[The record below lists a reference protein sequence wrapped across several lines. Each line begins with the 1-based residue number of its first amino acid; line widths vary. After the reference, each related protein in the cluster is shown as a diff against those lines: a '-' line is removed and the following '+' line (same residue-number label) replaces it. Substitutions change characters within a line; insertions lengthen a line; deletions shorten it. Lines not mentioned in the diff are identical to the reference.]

1 MLKLMYITNRTDVA
15 QVAEAVGVDRI
26 FVDMEYIGKDA
37 RQKGLDTVKS
47 HHTVEDIRNLRPV
60 LTTSELLVRVN
71 PIHEATDEYDASEDE
86 INAVIDAGADIVM
99 LPYFKT
105 AEEVRRFIKAVG
117 GRAKTMLLLETPEAS
132 KAVDEI
138 VQIPGIDEIHIG
150 INDMSLGL
158 GMRFMFELLADG
170 TVDRLFATIKA
181 AGIPCGFGGIAKL
194 GGGMLPAK
202 CVIREHYR
210 LGSSFAI
217 LSRSFCN
224 TTQIPEIE
232 RIEEVFRSGV
242 KEIRAFETECAAHP
256 ELYEENRLT
265 VIEKV
270 NAICELLYQ

>member
-15 QVAEAVGVDRI
+15 QVAQAVGVDRI

-47 HHTVEDIRNLRPV
+47 HHTVNDVRNLRQV
-60 LTTSELLVRVN
+60 LQTSELLVRVN
-71 PIHEATDEYDASEDE
+71 PIHDASDTYDASEDE
-86 INAVIDAGADIVM
+86 INAVIAAGADIIM
-99 LPYFKT
+99 LPYFRT
-105 AEEVRRFIKAVG
+105 AAEVRRFIQAVG
-117 GRAKTMLLLETPEAS
+117 GRAKTMLLMETPEA
-132 KAVDEI
+132 AEAADEI
-138 VQIPGIDEIHIG
+138 VRIPGIDEIHIG

-158 GMRFMFELLADG
+158 GKKFMFELLADG
-170 TVDRLFATIKA
+170 TVDRLCACVRN
-181 AGIPCGFGGIAKL
+181 AGIPYGFGGIAAL
-194 GGGMLPAK
+194 GGGMLPSEY
-202 CVIREHYR
+202 VIREHYR

-224 TTQIPEIE
+224 TAQIPEIK

-256 ELYEENRLT
+256 ELFEENRQT

-270 NAICELLYQ
+270 NAICELLYE

>member
-194 GGGMLPAK
+194 GGGMLPAE

-210 LGSSFAI
+210 LGSAFAI

-242 KEIRAFETECAAHP
+242 KEIRDFETECAAHP